1 MIIELNKVR
10 AERTE
15 RIKIELKEDLNH
27 EIKEAL
33 LFDGIEENKTKFN
46 ILIESVYD
54 NEVLFSVDGLTS
66 IGEIKGIEKVPVL
79 EILETAKEVIKE
91 NKEELKARYEAVN
104 IEVVRNGQKV
114 RYITTHK
121 F

>member
-10 AERTE
+10 TE
-15 RIKIELKEDLNH
+15 KIKRELKEDLNH

-79 EILETAKEVIKE
+79 EMLETVKEVIEE
-91 NKEELKARYEAVN
+91 NKEELRARYEIID
-104 IEVVRNGQKV
+104 IEIINNEKT
-114 RYITTHK
+114 IKH
-121 F
+121 FIEC

>member
-1 MIIELNKVR
+1 MIIELNK
-10 AERTE
+10 ARTE
-15 RIKIELKEDLNH
+15 KIKRELKEDLNH

-79 EILETAKEVIKE
+79 EMLETVKEVIEE
-91 NKEELKARYEAVN
+91 NKEELRARYEIID
-104 IEVVRNGQKV
+104 IEIINNEKT
-114 RYITTHK
+114 IKH
-121 F
+121 FIEC

>member
-10 AERTE
+10 TE
-15 RIKIELKEDLNH
+15 KIKRELKEDLNH

-79 EILETAKEVIKE
+79 EMLETVKEVIEE
-91 NKEELKARYEAVN
+91 NKEELRARYEIID
-104 IEVVRNGQKV
+104 IEIINNEKTIKHFIE
-114 RYITTHK
+114 Y
-121 F
+121 

>member
-1 MIIELNKVR
+1 MIIELNK
-10 AERTE
+10 ARTE
-15 RIKIELKEDLNH
+15 KIKRELKEDLNH
-27 EIKEAL
+27 EIKGVL

-79 EILETAKEVIKE
+79 EMLETVKEVIEE
-91 NKEELKARYEAVN
+91 NKEELRARYEIID
-104 IEVVRNGQKV
+104 IEIINNEKT
-114 RYITTHK
+114 IKH
-121 F
+121 FIEC